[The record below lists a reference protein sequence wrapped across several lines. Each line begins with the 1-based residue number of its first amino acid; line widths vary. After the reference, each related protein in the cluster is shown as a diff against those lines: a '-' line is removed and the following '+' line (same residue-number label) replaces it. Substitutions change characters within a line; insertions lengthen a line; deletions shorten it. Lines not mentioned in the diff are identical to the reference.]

1 MKGRKTDR
9 NIKRNKPT
17 DSKTEKQTDT
27 WKEKLIKRQEERE
40 TRAKKKHA

>member
-1 MKGRKTDR
+1 MKFKKTDR
-9 NIKRNKPT
+9 NIKRSKQRA
-17 DSKTEKQTDT
+17 SKTEKQTDT